1 MKDSVITAALV
12 VSGFTLTLAFT
23 YWRDGASNFQREP
36 AAAATLSAPT
46 LSARPEAVSQKL
58 ALSTDQPKPG
68 QPKPGLIG
76 AAAERTPAAAQ
87 SADDVDSVD
96 SYEAPSY
103 ESQVDRDEEEN
114 HASRR
119 K

>member
-23 YWRDGASNFQREP
+23 SWRDGTSNFQREP
-36 AAAATLSAPT
+36 AAAAAPST
-46 LSARPEAVSQKL
+46 PAFLARPETASQKP
-58 ALSTDQPKPG
+58 ALSTDQPKVEV
-68 QPKPGLIG
+68 IG
-76 AAAERTPAAAQ
+76 APAEQTPAAAQ
-87 SADDVDSVD
+87 SADGVDSVD
-96 SYEAPSY
+96 SFEAPSY